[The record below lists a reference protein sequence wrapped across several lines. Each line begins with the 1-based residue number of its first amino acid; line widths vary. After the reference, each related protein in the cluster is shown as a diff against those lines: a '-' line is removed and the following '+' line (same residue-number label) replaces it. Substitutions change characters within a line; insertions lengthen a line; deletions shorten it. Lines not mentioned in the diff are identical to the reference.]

1 MATGIAVKVG
11 IAAISITVGAVAG
24 VIAIT
29 AALIWT
35 VTQRI

>member
-24 VIAIT
+24 VITVAAIT
-29 AALIWT
+29 LQAINT
-35 VTQRI
+35 RT